1 MPGRF
6 TPGATL
12 AALDLQ
18 TRHQGAEDGGMSLSA
33 SRPSSWPH
41 WRSAL
46 FVCGLLCAELAQ
58 AQFSF
63 VPTPLAME
71 TITPSAAQTLADY
84 RRDAAQH
91 LYGLFPL
98 KVYRGKVPPLV
109 HAIAITETDIDA
121 EGRILAV
128 RLTREPAAAKDV
140 GPWVMALLRRVGQL
154 PAPSLLGPL
163 TYTEI
168 WLIDKS
174 GRFQVDS
181 LTEGQRQE

>member
-1 MPGRF
+1 MSLPTALR
-6 TPGATL
+6 PSPWLRWRSTL
-12 AALDLQ
+12 AAL
-18 TRHQGAEDGGMSLSA
+18 AA
-33 SRPSSWPH
+33 
-41 WRSAL
+41 
-46 FVCGLLCAELAQ
+46 CGLLCAQPAQ

-71 TITPSAAQTLADY
+71 AITPSPAQTLADY
-84 RRDAAQH
+84 RRDAARH
-91 LYGLFPL
+91 LYEMFPL
-98 KVYRGKVPPLV
+98 KVYRGKLPPLV

-140 GPWVMALLRRVGQL
+140 GLWVTALLRRVGQL

-168 WLIDKS
+168 WLVDKS

-181 LTEGQRQE
+181 LTEGQRNE